1 MIKKFTAFAICL
13 MGSQIATSAIA
24 GLPNQGTTSAN
35 QLRLPGNIVQLAQQP
50 VCQIRG
56 GVGTPGAE
64 LRDNPS
70 NNSKN
75 IGFFNNGTPVTVQG
89 RTADGNWFSV
99 TGPNAQGWVW
109 AAYVTGNNC
118 NTNNVIGGGSGGGN
132 VTTNPGTGR
141 LCTVVPSPGFNT
153 IDMREQPRAESRL
166 IQPLAAGTQVREVP
180 APPGLTSE
188 RKWMYVQS
196 VQNPNQM
203 GWAWRNYLQCP

>member
-1 MIKKFTAFAICL
+1 MIKKFTAFAICF

-24 GLPNQGTTSAN
+24 GLPNQGVTSTN
-35 QLRLPGNIVQLAQQP
+35 QLRLPGNIVQLAQQTG
-50 VCQIRG
+50 CQIRG

-75 IGFFNNGTPVTVQG
+75 IGFFNNGTNVTVQG
-89 RTADGNWFSV
+89 RTADGNWLSV

-109 AAYVTGNNC
+109 SAYVTGNNC
-118 NTNNVIGGGSGGGN
+118 NTNNIIGGGN
-132 VTTNPGTGR
+132 VTNPGTGR
-141 LCTVVPSPGFNT
+141 LCTVVPSPGFPN
-153 IDMREQPRAESRL
+153 IDMRAQPRAESPL
-166 IQPLAAGTQVREVP
+166 VGQPLAAGTQVREVP

-196 VQNPNQM
+196 VVQNQNPNQV
-203 GWAWRNYLQCP
+203 GWVWRNYLQCQ

>member
-1 MIKKFTAFAICL
+1 MIKKLTAFAICL

-24 GLPNQGTTSAN
+24 GLPQQGTTSAN
-35 QLRLPGNIVQLAQQP
+35 QLRLPGSLVQLAQQP
-50 VCQIRG
+50 VCQING
-56 GVGTPGAE
+56 GADNRKGTDLRNAPNGANVGF
-64 LRDNPS
+64 L
-70 NNSKN
+70 
-75 IGFFNNGTPVTVQG
+75 NNGTNVIVQG
-89 RTADGNWFSV
+89 KTADGNWLSV
-99 TGPNAQGWVW
+99 VGPGNAQGWIW
-109 AAYVTGNNC
+109 SAYLTGNNC
-118 NTNNVIGGGSGGGN
+118 NTNNIIGGSGGGGN
-132 VTTNPGTGR
+132 VTNPGTGR

-166 IQPLAAGTQVREVP
+166 VQPLAAGAQVREVP